1 MLTDASWNALTDPY
15 VLLVVLLSLVVNT
28 LPSLTVRAFRATLGR
43 ASTQQVRAGGTAGVL
58 LPTRLGVWD
67 WVPQG
72 SLDSSAGR
80 CHLSLVVL
88 LMGVLPDTGTNS
100 DSRGLSQNCSIAQ
113 QRGLGQKT

>member
-1 MLTDASWNALTDPY
+1 MTDPY

-80 CHLSLVVL
+80 CHLSFMTPVPTLTPGASRKIVPSL
-88 LMGVLPDTGTNS
+88 
-100 DSRGLSQNCSIAQ
+100 SRGAWAK
-113 QRGLGQKT
+113 RPDPALG